1 MDGLLKRLRLVLD
14 RRLSVSNLLEKLD
27 RFYGPDTAMTL
38 PRPVMPS
45 LFPRPGISLREALR
59 LSNLVAEAL
68 IRRLDLRKGERVMV
82 ISPDAGEAFLITA
95 SLVKAG
101 GIAVPLSTPP
111 RENEL
116 QALLREGGVRKALLG
131 GGFFRENPSGTVDLP
146 LGRNG
151 LQAVAVNAGDAGPGE
166 LSLEEASAESSG
178 FFIPYTLKPDSVVA
192 LAIRRVENGRPLLV
206 MATSRA
212 ILYAARALSCFL
224 PVGNGGR
231 CLFLL
236 PPDGASWLAA
246 ASLALCAG
254 LRLEFTEVM
263 AEGTPASRE
272 GSESEAPRMAAADP
286 PRITRLSLGRGTGS
300 RLSGTRLW
308 ICVDVPEGTR
318 GDERGPL
325 AVGLSPRGGS
335 NLILEFSSMMDMAP
349 LALLRL
355 SLAGKRTVLS
365 TPFLPLPPHRIRR
378 GSGFPSG
385 PSEVEAIRGPAV
397 SPGWWNDLE
406 ASLRAW
412 KNGWFYPREA
422 FRDSDVD
429 PASFPRVSRP

>member
-1 MDGLLKRLRLVLD
+1 MDGLAKRLRLVLD

-27 RFYGPDTAMTL
+27 GLYGPDMAITL

-45 LFPRPGISLREALR
+45 LFPRPGISIREALR

-68 IRRLDLRKGERVMV
+68 IRRLDLRKGERVLV
-82 ISPDAGEAFLITA
+82 ISPDAGEAFLVTL

-111 RENEL
+111 RENRL
-116 QALLREGGVRKALLG
+116 QVLIREGGIRKALLG
-131 GGFFRENPSGTVDLP
+131 GGFLRQNPSGRAELP
-146 LGRNG
+146 IGRNG
-151 LQAVAVNAGDAGPGE
+151 LQAVAVNAADAGPGE

-178 FFIPYTLKPDSVVA
+178 FFIPYTLKPGSVVA
-192 LAIRRVENGRPLLV
+192 IAPRGGEDGRPLLV

-236 PPDGASWLAA
+236 PPEGASWLSA

-254 LRLEFTEVM
+254 LHLEFAG
-263 AEGTPASRE
+263 AEETPASRQRAE
-272 GSESEAPRMAAADP
+272 GKAPRMAVADP
-286 PRITRLSLGRGTGS
+286 PRISRLSAGQGEGS
-300 RLSGTRLW
+300 RLSGARLW

-318 GDERGPL
+318 RDETGPP
-325 AVGLSPRGGS
+325 AMGLWSRGGGII
-335 NLILEFSSMMDMAP
+335 ILELSSIQDMAP

-355 SLAGKRTVLS
+355 SLAGKRAVLS
-365 TPFLPLPPHRIRR
+365 TPFLPLPPHRIMR
-378 GSGFPSG
+378 GSGSPSG

-397 SPGWWNDLE
+397 TPGWWNDLE
-406 ASLRAW
+406 TSLRAW
-412 KNGWFYPREA
+412 KNGWFYPRAA
-422 FRDSDVD
+422 FRGPGVD
-429 PASFPRVSRP
+429 PASFPRV